1 MGNIGAPSPSAKAT
15 RPAAR
20 ERSEGVSA
28 AMAAKVATVFGG
40 SGFIGRYLVQRLARA
55 GWQIRLPARR
65 PDAALFLKPLGDVG
79 QIVPMAA
86 NIRDETSVR
95 RAVEGASL
103 AVNLIGILTE
113 RGRQSFDAVHR
124 EGAERIARSAAA
136 LGAEGLLHVSA
147 LGADPQ
153 SPSAYARSKAAG
165 EAAVRAAFPDAIIF
179 RPSIV
184 FGPEDDFF
192 NRFARMARLLPAL
205 PLIGGGR
212 TRFQPVYVGD
222 VADAMSAALAE
233 QKWVGQIFEL
243 GGPQTY
249 SFRELMEVLL
259 DKIDRKRLLVPI
271 PFPIAAL
278 QGALLGFLPNPPLTR
293 DQVRLLKRD
302 NVVSGLF
309 PGLIELGVRPTAIEA
324 VIPSYLDRFRRGGWY
339 SGARKRQGPSGG

>member
-1 MGNIGAPSPSAKAT
+1 
-15 RPAAR
+15 
-20 ERSEGVSA
+20 
-28 AMAAKVATVFGG
+28 MAEKLATVFGG
-40 SGFIGRYLVQRLARA
+40 AGFVGRYIVQRLARA
-55 GWQIRLPARR
+55 GWRIRVPQRN

-86 NIRDETSVR
+86 NIRNELSVR
-95 RAVEGASL
+95 RAVEGAG
-103 AVNLIGILTE
+103 AVFNLVGILSE

-124 EGAERIARSAAA
+124 EGAERIARLAAEM
-136 LGAEGLLHVSA
+136 GAERLMHVSA

-165 EAAVRAAFPDAIIF
+165 EAAVRAAFAGATLL

-192 NRFARMARLLPAL
+192 NRFARLARLMPAL
-205 PLIGGGR
+205 PLIGGGK

-222 VADAMSAALAE
+222 VADAMVAALADP
-233 QKWVGQIFEL
+233 KTMGQIFEL

-249 SFRELMEVLL
+249 SFRELMEILL
-259 DKIDRKRLLVPI
+259 AEIRRKRWLVPV

-278 QGALLGFLPNPPLTR
+278 QGAVLSLLPNPPLTR
-293 DQVRLLKRD
+293 DQVKLLKRD

-309 PGLIELGVRPTAIEA
+309 PGLIELGVRPTALEP
-324 VIPSYLDRFRRGGWY
+324 VIPSYLDRFRPGGWY
-339 SGARKRQGPSGG
+339 SSARTRQGPGGG

>member
-1 MGNIGAPSPSAKAT
+1 MAEKLAT
-15 RPAAR
+15 I
-20 ERSEGVSA
+20 
-28 AMAAKVATVFGG
+28 FGG
-40 SGFIGRYLVQRLARA
+40 GGFIGRYLVQRLARA
-55 GWQIRLPARR
+55 GWRIRCPARN

-86 NIRDETSVR
+86 NIRDEPSVR
-95 RAVEGASL
+95 RAIEGAG
-103 AVNLIGILTE
+103 AVFNLVGILSE
-113 RGRQSFDAVHR
+113 SGRQSFDAVHR
-124 EGAERIARSAAA
+124 AGAEGIARVAAELGAERV
-136 LGAEGLLHVSA
+136 LHVSA
-147 LGADPQ
+147 LGADLQ

-165 EAAVRAAFPDAIIF
+165 EAAVRAAFPNATIF

-222 VADAMSAALAE
+222 VADALMAALADP
-233 QKWVGQIFEL
+233 KAMGRIYEL

-249 SFRELMEVLL
+249 SFRELMEILL
-259 DKIDRKRLLVPI
+259 AQIRRKRLMVSV

-278 QGALLGFLPNPPLTR
+278 QGAALGLLPNAPLTR
-293 DQVRLLKRD
+293 DQVKLLKRD

-309 PGLIELGVRPTAIEA
+309 PGLSELGVRPTAVETI
-324 VIPSYLDRFRRGGWY
+324 IPSYLDRFRPGGWY
-339 SGARKRQGPSGG
+339 SSARRS